1 MMLGDEERGVDRG
14 LSTTDGWPIWD
25 GKEMGGVMEMKGE
38 YEEKG
43 RGRDENF
50 DMRLSIARRR

>member
-1 MMLGDEERGVDRG
+1 MDGRSGMGRRLRGV
-14 LSTTDGWPIWD
+14 I
-25 GKEMGGVMEMKGE
+25 EMKGE

-43 RGRDENF
+43 RGRDANF